1 MAVGDPCLFWCCYS
15 IYLINTGL
23 LFFMTTFVFGNK
35 IVTELTKVYESYVIA
50 V

>member
-1 MAVGDPCLFWCCYS
+1 MAVGDPCLFWSYYS

-23 LFFMTTFVFGNK
+23 LFFMTFVFGNK